1 MYAGFSNEIKKKRS
15 TWLIKVYNPKEIEKK
30 WQDRWEQAKIFEAN
44 PDPQKQKFFITSP
57 YPYASG
63 PSHIGHGRSFING
76 DVFARYYRAKGYN
89 VLYPMAFHITGTPVL
104 AISSSIKRASKATFT
119 RMSQYVSLHTKDQE
133 KILEIVESFG
143 DPWNVVNYF
152 SKTTKVDFKSIG
164 MSLDW
169 RREFTTGDKIYN
181 KFIEWQFSRLK
192 DNGYIEKGEYPILYC
207 PRDKNAVGED
217 DISRGDELDLRIN
230 EFICIKFPFE
240 NGFLVASTLRP
251 ETIYGVTNLWIKP
264 DGEYVQASINNE
276 IWFISMKAVSLL
288 KNQNKEVKIL
298 KTFKGEE
305 IIGRKAKNVNGIKE
319 ILILPGDF
327 VDTSTATGVVYS
339 VPAHAPYDYIALI
352 DLMKNKT
359 LIEKFNLD
367 KREIELIYPIQ
378 IIELKGMAEVP
389 AKVYC
394 EKYNVETQ
402 NDTQKLDLATKE
414 NYKDEFYNGVLNKR
428 CFKYKGMKV
437 NEAAKQ
443 VSKELIEEN
452 RADKL
457 YIPMTKDLFCRC
469 GEEVIVSILKNQ
481 WFLNFQSGDW
491 KEKAF
496 ACLNN
501 MKITPSK
508 YRRNFEKVFNW
519 LEKRPCARKRGLG
532 TKLPFNREWIIESL
546 SDSTIYMAF
555 YTISHKIRQYKIK
568 PEQLIPEFFDFIFLE
583 KGDIKNLSKII
594 NIGEKILKEL
604 QEEFL
609 YWYPVDHRHTAIMH
623 ISNHLSFYIFHHVAI
638 FPEKNWPKALTLIEP
653 VIIEGQKMGKSKGNV
668 ISLAEIQQKYSA
680 DLFRFYISH
689 GADFGAHMD
698 FRVREIDSVKNH
710 IQKFYKFVSDKI
722 RESKNTLEEFKVIN
736 TLYSK
741 VMLSKIIRKFIE
753 AERSLKEFN
762 VRRYLQISFYEIFNV
777 IKDFFQ
783 YTDDKNDF
791 LIIFK
796 IIYIDWLKILSLTIP
811 HLCEELWELSGYQGF
826 ISAQIWG
833 DFNRGYV
840 DDELEVEFRYI
851 ENVVEDILN
860 IKKLLKTQKSNKIY
874 LYTASKWMYEILEV
888 IRLKKDNFNLIIAEL
903 KKDQDLMRNK
913 QLIPYLKTQLEERI
927 YEKELPKVDE
937 VNLLEQFKSYIE
949 KRVNC
954 SILINSK
961 FDPKQKSQVAK
972 PFKPGLFIDS

>member
-1 MYAGFSNEIKKKRS
+1 M
-15 TWLIKVYNPKEIEKK
+15 YNPKKIEKK
-30 WQDRWEQAKIFEAN
+30 WQDRWEQEKIFEA
-44 PDPQKQKFFITSP
+44 DSDAEKQKFFITSP

-63 PSHIGHGRSFING
+63 PLHIGHGRSFING
-76 DVFARYYRAKGYN
+76 DVFARYFRAKGFN

-104 AISSSIKRASKATFT
+104 AISSSIERKDNTIIE
-119 RMSQYVSLHTKDQE
+119 RMSQYVSLYTKDQE
-133 KILEIVESFG
+133 KVQEIVESFV

-152 SKTTKVDFKSIG
+152 SETTKVDFKSMG
-164 MSLDW
+164 MSFDW
-169 RREFTTGDKIYN
+169 RREFTTGDKTYN
-181 KFIEWQFSRLK
+181 KFIEWQFFHLK
-192 DNGYIEKGEYPILYC
+192 ENGYIEKGEYPILYC

-217 DISRGDELDLRIN
+217 DISRGDEIDLGIT

-240 NGFLVASTLRP
+240 GGFLVASTLRP
-251 ETIYGVTNLWIKP
+251 ETIYGVTNLWINP
-264 DGEYVQASINNE
+264 DGNYIQAIINDE
-276 IWFISMKAVSLL
+276 SWYISEEAALIL
-288 KNQNKEVKIL
+288 TNQGKDVKII
-298 KTFKGEE
+298 KTFKGKE
-305 IIGRKAKNVNGIKE
+305 IVGRKAKDVYNIKE
-319 ILILPGDF
+319 IPILPGDF
-327 VDTSTATGVVYS
+327 VDTATATGVVYS

-352 DLMKNKT
+352 DLVKNTK

-367 KREIELIYPIQ
+367 QIEIESIYPIQ
-378 IIELKGMAEVP
+378 IIELEDLKDFP
-389 AKVYC
+389 AKIYC
-394 EKYNVETQ
+394 NKYNVETQ
-402 NDTQKLDLATKE
+402 NDTQKLDQATKE
-414 NYKDEFYNGVLNKR
+414 NYKDEFYSGVLNEK
-428 CFKYKGMKV
+428 CLQYKGMKV
-437 NEAAKQ
+437 DEAAKQ
-443 VSKELIEEN
+443 VSKDLIKEN
-452 RADKL
+452 RADKI
-457 YIPMTKDLFCRC
+457 YIPTTKDLFCRC
-469 GEEVIVSILKNQ
+469 GEEVIVSILKDQ
-481 WFLNFQSGDW
+481 WFLNFQASDW

-496 ACLNN
+496 KCLNN
-501 MKITPSK
+501 MNITPSK
-508 YRRNFEKVFNW
+508 YRRNFEKIFNW

-532 TKLPFNREWIIESL
+532 TQLPFNKEWIIESL

-555 YTISHKIRQYKIK
+555 YTISHKIRQYNIG
-568 PEQLIPEFFDFIFLE
+568 PEQLIPEFFDYVFLE
-583 KGDIKNLSKII
+583 KGEIKRLSEII

-604 QEEFL
+604 QAEFL
-609 YWYPVDHRHTAIMH
+609 YWYPVDHRHIAIMH

-860 IKKLLKTQKSNKIY
+860 IK
-874 LYTASKWMYEILEV
+874 
-888 IRLKKDNFNLIIAEL
+888 
-903 KKDQDLMRNK
+903 
-913 QLIPYLKTQLEERI
+913 
-927 YEKELPKVDE
+927 
-937 VNLLEQFKSYIE
+937 
-949 KRVNC
+949 
-954 SILINSK
+954 
-961 FDPKQKSQVAK
+961 
-972 PFKPGLFIDS
+972 